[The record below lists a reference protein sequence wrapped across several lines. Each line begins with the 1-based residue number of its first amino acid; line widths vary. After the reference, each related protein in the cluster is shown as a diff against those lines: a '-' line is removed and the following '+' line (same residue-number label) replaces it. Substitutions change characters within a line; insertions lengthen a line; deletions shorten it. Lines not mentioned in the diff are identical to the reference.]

1 MFPLCAVLPAVSLQ
15 DRQGGCAETAER
27 AVCLRPEF
35 GSSASAADMSVKV
48 HVGAD
53 GCVVLSGV
61 GPGRDLPLGRAS
73 GALPGPG
80 RMERH
85 NALRL

>member
-1 MFPLCAVLPAVSLQ
+1 MFPLCEVLPAVSEQ
-15 DRQGGCAETAER
+15 DRQGGSAETAER
-27 AVCLRPEF
+27 VVCLRPEF
-35 GSSASAADMSVKV
+35 GSFASAANMSVKV

-53 GCVVLSGV
+53 GCVVLSGI
-61 GPGRDLPLGRAS
+61 GPRRDLSLSRAS
-73 GALPGPG
+73 GALPGRG